1 MTNIEVKTTRVPSFA
16 DIPAV
21 IAAQQAKKAQLEAD
35 LYPRDGSRELFQLEK
50 DLAGILG
57 VRQGNLLLYN
67 TGMSAVVDAL
77 EIMRPTAGT
86 KILRNGQHYSQAG
99 NYISDE
105 LRSRGVVVV
114 ETDLSEMRN
123 ISRALQTRR
132 PEIVFFETVTNG
144 SEMAT
149 LNIEEFL
156 HLPVLEDLDPLI
168 ILDNTLPSSTGMP
181 LGEIMAASKKKI
193 IGVES
198 GTKYIGL
205 NTEMCG
211 MVYTYNTDLLLLL
224 RKRRQRTGSLLSASA
239 VEVIRD
245 RMPATGESYHARN
258 KTIFKHTLRLALACS
273 VSPGDGDKFFV
284 SHPNLATH
292 PNSQYAN
299 SRCPDGI
306 SPVFCI
312 RPATLTDVKKHYQI
326 AEALWQNPAI
336 SSLCDLGQSFGFDRT
351 RIWPDDNSPYV
362 RISGGIYSEE
372 AQAELDKAFSEVLS
386 SLK

>member
-50 DLAGILG
+50 DLAEILG
-57 VRQGNLLLYN
+57 VRQGSLLLYN

-86 KILRNGQHYSQAG
+86 AILKGWQHYSQAG
-99 NYISDE
+99 NYITEE
-105 LRSRGVVVV
+105 LRSRKASILEADPGSV
-114 ETDLSEMRN
+114 ESINRMLKIN
-123 ISRALQTRR
+123 R
-132 PEIVFFETVTNG
+132 PEIIFFETVTNG

-149 LNIEEFL
+149 LNLQEFL
-156 HLPVLEDLDPLI
+156 SLPVLEDLDPVI
-168 ILDNTLPSSTGMP
+168 ILDNTLPTSTAMP
-181 LGEIMAASKKKI
+181 LGKIMETSDRKI
-193 IGVES
+193 VGIES

-211 MVYTYNTDLLLLL
+211 MAYTDNADLLLLL
-224 RKRRQRTGSLLSASA
+224 RKRRQRTGSLLSASSVATIRECMPRTA
-239 VEVIRD
+239 VE
-245 RMPATGESYHARN
+245 YNLRN
-258 KTIFKHTLRLALACS
+258 STIFKHTLRLARACS
-273 VSPGDGDKFFV
+273 ASNGKGDYFV
-284 SHPNLATH
+284 VNHPNLPSHA
-292 PNSQYAN
+292 NNKYAN
-299 SRCPDGI
+299 SHCSKGI
-306 SPVFCI
+306 SPVFI
-312 RPATLTDVKKHYQI
+312 IQPFVWEGGRHYQI
-326 AEALWQNPAI
+326 AEALWQNSAI

>member
-1 MTNIEVKTTRVPSFA
+1 MKTERAIRVPSFP
-16 DIPAV
+16 DIEAV
-21 IAAQQAKKAQLEAD
+21 RRAQQAKRDQREAD
-35 LYPRDGSRELFQLEK
+35 LYLRDGSRKLFQLER
-50 DLAGILG
+50 DTAEMLGI
-57 VRQGNLLLYN
+57 RHGNLLLYN
-67 TGMSAVVDAL
+67 TGMSAVLDAL

-86 KILRNGQHYSQAG
+86 KILKNRQHYSQAG

-105 LRSRGVVVV
+105 LRSRGVFIV
-114 ETDLSEMRN
+114 ETDLSEIGN
-123 ISRALQTRR
+123 INRALQTRN

-149 LNIEEFL
+149 LDIEEFL
-156 HLPVLEDLDPLI
+156 RLPLLQDLDPLI
-168 ILDNTLPSSTGMP
+168 ILDNTLPSSTGLP
-181 LGEIMAASKKKI
+181 LGEIMATSGRKI

-211 MVYTYNTDLLLLL
+211 MAYTYNEDLLLRL

-239 VEVIRD
+239 VETIRD
-245 RMPATGESYHARN
+245 CMPTTEESYHVRN
-258 KTIFKHTLRLALACS
+258 RTIFKHTLRLALACS
-273 VSPGDGDKFFV
+273 ASPGDGDKFLV
-284 SHPNLATH
+284 AHPNLATH

-312 RPATLTDVKKHYQI
+312 RPVTLTDEEKHYQI
-326 AEALWQNPAI
+326 ADALWKSPVIA
-336 SSLCDLGQSFGFDRT
+336 SLCELGQSFGFTRT

-372 AQAELDKAFSEVLS
+372 EQAELDEAFYKVLS
-386 SLK
+386 SVR